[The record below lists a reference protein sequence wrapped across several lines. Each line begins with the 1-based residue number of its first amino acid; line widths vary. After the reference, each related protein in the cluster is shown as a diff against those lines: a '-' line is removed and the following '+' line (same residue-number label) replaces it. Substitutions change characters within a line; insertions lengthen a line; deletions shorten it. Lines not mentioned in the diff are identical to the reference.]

1 MGESLGHTTAFAC
14 QFRLLTKAFWEESA
28 ISTFFYPPHP
38 VAPRICDSE
47 RHPHP
52 KPTPGFTA
60 LPVLASDMAL
70 SWVTESWEQ
79 FPSESHRHLWCRT
92 GKR

>member
-1 MGESLGHTTAFAC
+1 MPISSARTGLLGGV
-14 QFRLLTKAFWEESA
+14 A
-28 ISTFFYPPHP
+28 ISTFLYPPHP

-47 RHPHP
+47 HHPHP

-70 SWVTESWEQ
+70 SWVTEPWEQ
-79 FPSESHRHLWCRT
+79 FPSESHRDIFGVEQAKGGQAVLI
-92 GKR
+92 